1 MKLMMMKPMNLK
13 LAAFVAATAVCAAVQ
28 AGPRPPVVDS
38 TGFRA
43 GVAGAALPIPAPGL
57 TANDVK
63 LITTAIV
70 SNTTNTNFPPGY
82 SEVSVPMGPR
92 DLGNGGGT
100 YGTSYYANLGYPF
113 YSGANNCAGNP
124 NPPRVIATTTGPGVC
139 GDAPCQGGSTT
150 SYFVCEPQG
159 TRTTLQKVIGA
170 SILQV
175 TRTMLDSKTL
185 PPAVGMSTQATT
197 AYCQVQGYMNYVP
210 GTVVSSPGPGG
221 GCDNGTVVTRWN
233 GSAFYNDKSCYN
245 NVLQSL
251 QCWK

>member
-1 MKLMMMKPMNLK
+1 MKLMKLMK
-13 LAAFVAATAVCAAVQ
+13 LAPLVAASAVCAAVQ

-43 GVAGAALPIPAPGL
+43 GVVGAALPIPAPGVSPAQL
-57 TANDVK
+57 DAAVK
-63 LITTAIV
+63 AGV
-70 SNTTNTNFPPGY
+70 DGAAGAAGAGFPPGY

-92 DLGNGGGT
+92 DLGTGGGT
-100 YGTSYYANLGYPF
+100 YGTSYYANLGYPTT
-113 YSGANNCAGNP
+113 SGANNCAGNP
-124 NPPRVIATTTGPGVC
+124 NPPRVIATTTPAQYSEAGLV
-139 GDAPCQGGSTT
+139 APAST
-150 SYFVCEPQG
+150 SYFVCEPVG
-159 TRTTLQKVIGA
+159 TRTSLQKVIGA

-210 GTVVSSPGPGG
+210 GTVVASPGPGG

-245 NVLQSL
+245 NILQSL

>member
-1 MKLMMMKPMNLK
+1 MKLMKLMNL
-13 LAAFVAATAVCAAVQ
+13 AALVAATAVCAAVQ

-43 GVAGAALPIPAPGL
+43 GVVGAALPIPAPGVSPAQL
-57 TANDVK
+57 DAAVK
-63 LITTAIV
+63 AGV
-70 SNTTNTNFPPGY
+70 DGAAGAAGAGFPPGY

-92 DLGNGGGT
+92 DLGTGGGT
-100 YGTSYYANLGYPF
+100 YGTSYYANLGYPTT
-113 YSGANNCAGNP
+113 SGANNCAGNP
-124 NPPRVIATTTGPGVC
+124 NPPRVIATTTPPSQC
-139 GDAPCQGGSTT
+139 GDGGCAVPAST
-150 SYFVCEPQG
+150 SYFVCEPVG
-159 TRTTLQKVIGA
+159 TRTSLQKVIGA

-245 NVLQSL
+245 NILQSL